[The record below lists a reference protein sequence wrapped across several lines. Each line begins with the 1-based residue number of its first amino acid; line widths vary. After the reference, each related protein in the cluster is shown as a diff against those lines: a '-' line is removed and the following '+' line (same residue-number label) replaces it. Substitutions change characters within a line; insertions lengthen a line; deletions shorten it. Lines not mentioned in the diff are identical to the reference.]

1 MRGCIERRLI
11 GRVVEEESTM
21 DFKRLDLVRRSAT
34 PVELDVV
41 EAYANGRITR
51 RQFIK
56 RATVIGLS
64 LPAISA
70 VIAAC
75 GPGAASVAPSAAGTT
90 EPGAS
95 APPAA
100 QGGLIRVATQR
111 PVSIDPVGMQD
122 LSGYGIVSQSFEY
135 LATLSADGSDI
146 DPGLAETWTPN
157 DDGSVWTFKL
167 RAGVKW
173 QNGSDFTADDVV
185 ATMARLVVAGN
196 SGLKGV
202 IDEQSAKATESKT
215 VEFSLLSPNGNFP
228 YLVSVFNP
236 QSVITP
242 KDYETGTTLD
252 ARRDGTGAWK
262 MESYDPATGATFSRN
277 PTWWGGTTP
286 LDATEFLFFD
296 ATGPQVTAYQGGQVD
311 CIVQFDVLAGEPLLS
326 DPNTNVIA
334 TKAATHRQI
343 WMRVDEGQFAKKEV
357 RQALAFSLDRPAL
370 IEQLFKGRA
379 DLGNDHVIAP
389 IYPYFDESVPQRT
402 RDIDKAKSLLAAAGT
417 PTITATLH
425 AGQLLEIPDLA
436 ALVKSQA
443 AEAGFNLEVAVENL
457 ETFYNAQWCPPEPKD
472 PPCSGAAELGIVDY
486 GHRAT
491 PDVYLNA
498 ALKSKGIWNSSQYAS
513 PEFDAAFGEFQAA
526 IGVDAQKAACKKIE
540 TILNE
545 DVAVALP
552 YWYNYLAGS
561 SKSFTG
567 IYSSALG
574 QMFFSSASKTA

>member
-1 MRGCIERRLI
+1 
-11 GRVVEEESTM
+11 M
-21 DFKRLDLVRRSAT
+21 DYSRLDRVRRSAT
-34 PVELDVV
+34 SLELDLV
-41 EAYANGRITR
+41 ENYALGKITR
-51 RQFIK
+51 RQFVK

-75 GPGAASVAPSAAGTT
+75 STPAPASSAPSASAGGG
-90 EPGAS
+90 EAS
-95 APPAA
+95 ASAEASSAA
-100 QGGLIRVATQR
+100 PTGGTIRVATQR

-122 LSGYGIVSQSFEY
+122 LSGYGMVSQCFEY
-135 LATLSADGSDI
+135 LCTLNKKGDDI
-146 DPGLAETWTPN
+146 DKGLATDWSPN
-157 DDGSVWTFKL
+157 DTGSVWTFKL
-167 RAGVKW
+167 RTGVKW
-173 QNGSDFTADDVV
+173 QDGSDFTADDVV
-185 ATMARLVVAGN
+185 ATMGRLVAAGN
-196 SGLKGV
+196 SGLKGI
-202 IDEQSAKATESKT
+202 IDDKSAKATDAST
-215 VEFSLLSPNGNFP
+215 VEFTLLSPNGNFP

-242 KDYETGTTLD
+242 KDYATGTTLD
-252 ARRDGTGAWK
+252 AKPNGTGAWK
-262 MESYDPATGATFSRN
+262 IESYNPSTGATFSRN
-277 PTWWGGTTP
+277 PTWWGGATP
-286 LDATEFLFFD
+286 LDSTEFVFFD
-296 ATGPQVTAYQGGQVD
+296 AVGPQVTAYQGGQVD
-311 CIVQFDVLAGEPLLS
+311 CIVQFDVLSGEPLLT

-334 TKAATHRQI
+334 TRAATHRQI
-343 WMRVDEGQFAKKEV
+343 WMRVDKGQFTKKEV
-357 RQALAFSLDRPAL
+357 RQALALSLDRPAM

-389 IYPYFDESVPQRT
+389 IYPYFDDSVPQRT
-402 RDIDKAKSLLAAAGT
+402 RDVEKAKSLLAAAGT

-436 ALVKSQA
+436 TLVKSQA

-457 ETFYNAQWCPPEPKD
+457 DTFYGAQWCPAEPKD

-513 PEFDAAFGEFQAA
+513 SEFDADFAEFQAA

-545 DVAVALP
+545 EVPIALP

-561 SKSFTG
+561 SKKFSG

-574 QMFFSSASKTA
+574 QMFFSSTSQTA

>member
-1 MRGCIERRLI
+1 
-11 GRVVEEESTM
+11 M
-21 DFKRLDLVRRSAT
+21 DYSRLDRVRRSAT
-34 PVELDVV
+34 PLELDLV
-41 EAYANGRITR
+41 ENFATGKITR
-51 RQFIK
+51 RQFVK
-56 RATVIGLS
+56 RAAVIGLS

-75 GPGAASVAPSAAGTT
+75 STPPAASVAPTAGGGASPSAGGSAA
-90 EPGAS
+90 
-95 APPAA
+95 PA
-100 QGGLIRVATQR
+100 GGSIKVATQR
-111 PVSIDPVGMQD
+111 PVQIDPVQMQD
-122 LSGYGIVSQSFEY
+122 LSGYGMVAQSFEY
-135 LATLSADGSDI
+135 LCTLSTDGSDI
-146 DPGLAETWTPN
+146 APGLAESWSPN
-157 DDGSVWTFKL
+157 DTGSVWTFKL
-167 RAGVKW
+167 RSGVKW
-173 QNGSDFTADDVV
+173 QDGSDFSADDVV
-185 ATMARLVVAGN
+185 ATMGRLVAAGN

-202 IDEQSAKATESKT
+202 IDDKSTKAVDATS
-215 VEFSLLSPNGNFP
+215 VEFTLLSPNGNFP

-252 ARRDGTGAWK
+252 AKPNGTGAWK
-262 MESYDPATGATFSRN
+262 IESYDPSTGATFSRN

-286 LDATEFLFFD
+286 LDSLEFVFFD
-296 ATGPQVTAYQGGQVD
+296 AVGPQVTAYQGGQVD
-311 CIVQFDVLAGEPLLS
+311 CIVQFDVLSGEPLLA
-326 DPNTNVIA
+326 DTNTNVIA
-334 TKAATHRQI
+334 TRAATHREI
-343 WMRVDEGQFAKKEV
+343 WMRVDTGQFTKKEV
-357 RQALAFSLDRPAL
+357 RQALALSLDRPAM

-389 IYPYFDESVPQRT
+389 IYPYFDDSVPQRT
-402 RDIDKAKSLLAAAGT
+402 RDIEKAKSLLAAAGT
-417 PTITATLH
+417 PSITATLH

-436 ALVKSQA
+436 TLVKSQA

-457 ETFYNAQWCPPEPKD
+457 KTFYDAQWCPPKGN

-498 ALKSKGIWNSSQYAS
+498 ALKTDGDWNSSQYSS

-540 TILNE
+540 TILVE
-545 DVAVALP
+545 DVAIVLP

-561 SKSFTG
+561 SKSYSG

-574 QMFFSSASKTA
+574 QMFFSSASKQA

>member
-1 MRGCIERRLI
+1 
-11 GRVVEEESTM
+11 M
-21 DFKRLDLVRRSAT
+21 DYSRLDRVRRSAT
-34 PVELDVV
+34 PMELDLV
-41 EAYANGRITR
+41 ENFAQGKITR
-51 RQFIK
+51 RQFIN

-75 GPGAASVAPSAAGTT
+75 STPPAASVAPPASAA
-90 EPGAS
+90 PGESAVPSAAS
-95 APPAA
+95 AAT
-100 QGGLIRVATQR
+100 GGHIRVATQR
-111 PVSIDPVGMQD
+111 PVKIDPVQMQD
-122 LSGYGIVSQSFEY
+122 LSGYGMVSQSFEY
-135 LATLSADGSDI
+135 LATLSTDGSDI
-146 DPGLAETWTPN
+146 APGLAESWTPN

-167 RAGVKW
+167 RSGVKW
-173 QNGSDFTADDVV
+173 MADGSDFTADDVV
-185 ATMARLVVAGN
+185 ATMGRLVAAGN

-202 IDEQSAKATESKT
+202 IDDKSTKATDAT
-215 VEFSLLSPNGNFP
+215 NVEFSLLSPNGNFP

-252 ARRDGTGAWK
+252 AKPNGTGAWK
-262 MESYDPATGATFSRN
+262 LDAYNPSTGATFSRN

-286 LDATEFLFFD
+286 LDSIEFIFFD

-326 DPNTNVIA
+326 DANTNVIA
-334 TKAATHRQI
+334 TRAATHRQI
-343 WMRVDEGQFAKKEV
+343 WMRVDKGQFTKKEV
-357 RQALAFSLDRPAL
+357 RQALALSLDREAM
-370 IEQLFKGRA
+370 IQQLFKGRA

-389 IYPYFDESVPQRT
+389 IYPYFDDSVPQRT
-402 RDIDKAKSLLAAAGT
+402 RDIEKAKSLLAAAGT
-417 PTITATLH
+417 PQITATLH

-436 ALVKSQA
+436 TLVKSQT
-443 AEAGFNLEVAVENL
+443 AEAGFTLEPAVENL
-457 ETFYNAQWCPPEPKD
+457 TTFYDAQWCPPGGD

-498 ALKSKGIWNSSQYAS
+498 ALKTAGDWNSSQYNS
-513 PEFDAAFGEFQAA
+513 SEFDAAFAEFQAA

-561 SKSFTG
+561 SKKFQG

-574 QMFFSSASKTA
+574 QMFLSAASQVA